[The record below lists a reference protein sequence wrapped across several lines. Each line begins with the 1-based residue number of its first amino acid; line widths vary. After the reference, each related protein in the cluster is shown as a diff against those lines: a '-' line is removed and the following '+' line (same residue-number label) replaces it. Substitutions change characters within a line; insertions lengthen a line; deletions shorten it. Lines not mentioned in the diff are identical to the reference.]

1 MEKTNGIALAY
12 LTALVSGIS
21 VFANSIG
28 VVTMDSTAYTF
39 LKNLLVAAILA
50 AIGLSAGKWQ
60 EIASLNRKQSL
71 MLLFVGIVGGGV
83 AFALYFAGLAATGG
97 AVGSFVY
104 RLLFVFATFIAIGWL
119 KEKFSWQTAVGALAI
134 LAGNYLLLGS
144 AAISASE
151 GLALVLA
158 ATILWACEYAVS
170 KKVLENVS
178 ATTVASARMGIGAIV
193 LLGIL
198 VWQGKIGAVA
208 SAPAA
213 SWMWIAVSTGLL
225 TLFVTLWYS
234 SLKRAS
240 LISATAALTLGGPIS
255 ALLSFAF
262 AAKALTPIQAGGF
275 LLLVAGCVFAV
286 GTVETL
292 AAIKWARERALGFRL

>member
-1 MEKTNGIALAY
+1 
-12 LTALVSGIS
+12 
-21 VFANSIG
+21 
-28 VVTMDSTAYTF
+28 
-39 LKNLLVAAILA
+39 
-50 AIGLSAGKWQ
+50 
-60 EIASLNRKQSL
+60 
-71 MLLFVGIVGGGV
+71 
-83 AFALYFAGLAATGG
+83 
-97 AVGSFVY
+97 
-104 RLLFVFATFIAIGWL
+104 
-119 KEKFSWQTAVGALAI
+119 
-134 LAGNYLLLGS
+134 
-144 AAISASE
+144 
-151 GLALVLA
+151 
-158 ATILWACEYAVS
+158 
-170 KKVLENVS
+170 
-178 ATTVASARMGIGAIV
+178 V